1 MKRILIVLIAT
12 MCMLTACGGSGD
24 TKKTEAATEAV
35 TEAVTEAA
43 TTEEETT
50 EEETTEAS
58 ALAEYNIIY
67 QDYVRNDK
75 TGRWRLAKMAESV
88 PTVDIALDYYKE
100 YFESDDEL
108 HFVIN
113 FTLNTTTSIARY
125 DNYLDVCV
133 REYVSKEE
141 HDAVM
146 LGSGMLLKEY
156 WVYVDTGE
164 VEELDLDE

>member
-1 MKRILIVLIAT
+1 MKRMLIVLMAV
-12 MCMLTACGGSGD
+12 MCLVTACGGSGD
-24 TKKTEAATEAV
+24 AKKTEAATSAA

-58 ALAEYNIIY
+58 ALAEYNIMY

-75 TGRWRLAKMAESV
+75 TGRWRLARMAESV

-100 YFESDDEL
+100 YFQSDDEL

>member
-1 MKRILIVLIAT
+1 MRRMLIALMAA
-12 MCMLTACGGSGD
+12 MCLITACGGSGD
-24 TKKTEAATEAV
+24 AKKTEAATSAA

-43 TTEEETT
+43 TTKEETT

-58 ALAEYNIIY
+58 ALAEYNIMY

-75 TGRWRLAKMAESV
+75 TGRWRLARMAESV

-100 YFESDDEL
+100 YFQSDDEL

>member
-1 MKRILIVLIAT
+1 MRRMLIALMAA
-12 MCMLTACGGSGD
+12 MCLITACGGSGD
-24 TKKTEAATEAV
+24 AKKTEAATSAA

-58 ALAEYNIIY
+58 ALAEYNIMY

-75 TGRWRLAKMAESV
+75 TGRWRLARMAESV

-100 YFESDDEL
+100 YFQSDDEL